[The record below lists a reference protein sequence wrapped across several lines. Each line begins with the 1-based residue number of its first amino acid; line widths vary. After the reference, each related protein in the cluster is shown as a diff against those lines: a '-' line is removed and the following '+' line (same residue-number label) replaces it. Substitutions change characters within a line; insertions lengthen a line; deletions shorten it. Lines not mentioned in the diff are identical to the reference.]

1 MFIAYFT
8 FDSSLRRYAYTKSI
22 GAYKLYQT
30 HVISG
35 HIYYRD
41 FSKASE
47 QIINYIEFTQ
57 KISKGKNSMLQEIV
71 DVTELVTL
79 KIYNQDEF
87 NEMEKVYIKIN
98 EITDDIYKNYAWLA
112 RSSDD
117 DSPNQSIKHLNKA
130 LKLSKSNE
138 ETYRKS

>member
-1 MFIAYFT
+1 MVK
-8 FDSSLRRYAYTKSI
+8 RYAYSKSI

-47 QIINYIEFTQ
+47 QIIKYIEFTQ

-79 KIYNQDEF
+79 KIHNQDEF

-98 EITDDIYKNYAWLA
+98 ESSNYFK
-112 RSSDD
+112 R
-117 DSPNQSIKHLNKA
+117 
-130 LKLSKSNE
+130 
-138 ETYRKS
+138 